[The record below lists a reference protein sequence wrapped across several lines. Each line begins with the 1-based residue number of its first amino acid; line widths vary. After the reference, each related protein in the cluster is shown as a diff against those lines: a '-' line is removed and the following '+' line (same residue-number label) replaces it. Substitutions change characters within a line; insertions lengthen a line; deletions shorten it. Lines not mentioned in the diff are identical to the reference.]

1 MSPGAG
7 SGPRQVRVYVPCTVS
22 QLRDIVT
29 SGGVGAVPFTA
40 HAVTERLRAEDPGAD
55 DEELEYLATTAAA
68 QASLGLM
75 AEGEKRRVV
84 VAVDVPSV
92 VPVETDDPSTVQVD
106 DPVPFRQLAAVL
118 VDDASAAG
126 DVAAAAEAWADA
138 AEGSSQAAE
147 AVERCLDHELGW
159 YAPDEIGDLLD
170 AETTA

>member
-1 MSPGAG
+1 
-7 SGPRQVRVYVPCTVS
+7 VRVYVPCTLS

-29 SGGVGAVPFTA
+29 SGGVGPVPFTA
-40 HAVTERLRAEDPGAD
+40 HAVTDRLRAEEPDAD
-55 DEELEYLATTAAA
+55 DEELEYVATTAAA

-118 VDDASAAG
+118 VDDAAASE
-126 DVAAAAEAWADA
+126 DVAAAADAWVDA
-138 AEGSSQAAE
+138 AEGEPQAATV
-147 AVERCLDHELGW
+147 VERCLDHELGW
-159 YAPDEIGDLLD
+159 YAVDEIADLLD
-170 AETTA
+170 AETSA